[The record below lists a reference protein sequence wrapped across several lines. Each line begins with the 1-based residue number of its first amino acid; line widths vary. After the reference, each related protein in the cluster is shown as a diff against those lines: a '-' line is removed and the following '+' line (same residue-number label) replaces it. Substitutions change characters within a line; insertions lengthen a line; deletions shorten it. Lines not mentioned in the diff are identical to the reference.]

1 VASES
6 EGAEKA
12 DLGAAADDV
21 GGNGVG
27 DEKHANDKGDKG
39 EGGEVELKGAEHFL
53 NLLAASLG
61 GAGASVGWELWG
73 DAFDEGGAGCGDGA

>member
-1 VASES
+1 MASES

-27 DEKHANDKGDKG
+27 DEKHSDDKGDKG

-61 GAGASVGWELWG
+61 RACASVGWKLWG
-73 DAFDEGGAGCGDGA
+73 YAFDEGGAGCGDGA

>member
-1 VASES
+1 MASES

-39 EGGEVELKGAEHFL
+39 EGGEVELKGTEHFF
-53 NLLAASLG
+53 NFLAASLG
-61 GAGASVGWELWG
+61 RAGASVGWELG
-73 DAFDEGGAGCGDGA
+73 RDAFEEGGAGCDDGA

>member
-1 VASES
+1 MASES

-27 DEKHANDKGDKG
+27 DEKHANDKGDEG
-39 EGGEVELKGAEHFL
+39 EGGEVELKGTEHFF
-53 NLLAASLG
+53 NFLATSLG
-61 GAGASVGWELWG
+61 GSSPSVGWKLG
-73 DAFDEGGAGCGDGA
+73 RDAFEEGGAGCGDGA

>member
-6 EGAEKA
+6 KGAEKA

-27 DEKHANDKGDKG
+27 DEKHANDKGDEGK
-39 EGGEVELKGAEHFL
+39 GGEVELKGAEHFL

-61 GAGASVGWELWG
+61 GAGASVGWKLWG
-73 DAFDEGGAGCGDGA
+73 DAFDEGGAGCVDGA

>member
-1 VASES
+1 MASES

-53 NLLAASLG
+53 NLLAALLG